1 MVNIEAYKRQ
11 HEEIGEIIKN
21 IRSLVAGGR
30 PEAKANELAFMI
42 NTLAGKLKIHLNT
55 EDKYMYPELLNSQS
69 EEVRN
74 TAKVYIEEMG
84 TISETFMAYK
94 ERFNTRSKIIAKLD
108 SFESE
113 SYRVFSVIEKRIARE
128 EAHYIQFYGD
138 K

>member
-1 MVNIEAYKRQ
+1 MVNIESFKRQ

-21 IRSLVAGGR
+21 IRSLVAEGR
-30 PEAKANELAFMI
+30 PEAKANELALMI
-42 NTLAGKLKIHLNT
+42 STLAGKLKIHLNT

-74 TAKVYIEEMG
+74 TAKDYIDEMG
-84 TISETFMAYK
+84 SISETFMAYK
-94 ERFNTRSKIIAKLD
+94 ERFNTRSKISANLD

-113 SYRVFSVIEKRIARE
+113 SDRVFSIIEKRIARE
-128 EAHYIQFYGD
+128 EAHYIHFYGD

>member
-1 MVNIEAYKRQ
+1 MVNIESFKRQ

-21 IRSLVAGGR
+21 IRSLVAEGR
-30 PEAKANELAFMI
+30 PEAKANELALMI
-42 NTLAGKLKIHLNT
+42 STLAGKLKIHLNT

-74 TAKVYIEEMG
+74 TAKAYIDEMG
-84 TISETFMAYK
+84 SISETFMAYK
-94 ERFNTRSKIIAKLD
+94 ERFNTRSKISANLD

-113 SYRVFSVIEKRIARE
+113 SDRVFSIIEKRIARE
-128 EAHYIQFYGD
+128 EAHYIHFYGD